1 MRSGNNGV
9 TAFVVVSL
17 TKSTEDVGLGC
28 VKNIL
33 VRNFLKLFR
42 TELFLLICTRSKI
55 KLFYCNV
62 LY

>member
-1 MRSGNNGV
+1 MITLGGDVRSGNNGV

-33 VRNFLKLFR
+33 VK
-42 TELFLLICTRSKI
+42 
-55 KLFYCNV
+55 NV
-62 LY
+62 SMFNE